1 MRQIASLLLASS
13 LLLLGAQG
21 MPAED
26 PPRNYTKLYPIEVGR
41 PKAGTYGVDV
51 SSHVSVSEF
60 KCLKDNGF
68 NFAIV
73 RAYQSTGK
81 LLARETKLLAL

>member
-1 MRQIASLLLASS
+1 MMRRIVSLLLASS

-21 MPAED
+21 MPVEE
-26 PPRNYTKLYPIEVGR
+26 PPKNYTKLYPIEVGR
-41 PKAGTYGVDV
+41 PKAGTYGVDI
-51 SSHVSVSEF
+51 SSPISVAAFS
-60 KCLKDNGF
+60 CLKNTGY

-81 LLARETKLLAL
+81 SLALY